1 MNMKSNKIKIQMKL
15 NKKKKPNSQN
25 KQYFLSNKTKEKY
38 CLKIRRKKSY
48 RKQI

>member
-1 MNMKSNKIKIQMKL
+1 MKSNKIQIQMKL
-15 NKKKKPNSQN
+15 NKKKPNSQN